1 MKYRLTLLT
10 LLLATPAWA
19 EEPMPPETV
28 YVMPQI
34 PSEEAK
40 IAALKLAYKING
52 NSMVGHNEMIDLTR
66 PIPVGTVKIP
76 ATDVMKAMPKVVDK
90 PVQKAE
96 IDVCTRHGLR
106 KVFTHGRTWRCK

>member
-1 MKYRLTLLT
+1 MTAAVTASR
-10 LLLATPAWA
+10 A
-19 EEPMPPETV
+19 EEPSQTETV

-52 NSMVGHNEMIDLTR
+52 NSMVSHNVMIDLTR
-66 PIPVGTVKIP
+66 PIPVETVKIP
-76 ATDVMKAMPKVVDK
+76 QAEVMKAMPVDK

-96 IDVCTRHGLR
+96 IDTCTRHGMH
-106 KVFTHGRTWRCK
+106 KVIRGSSWRCKK

>member
-19 EEPMPPETV
+19 EEPMPPDTV

-52 NSMVGHNEMIDLTR
+52 NSMVGHNEMIDLTK
-66 PIPVGTVKIP
+66 PIPVNTVKIP
-76 ATDVMKAMPKVVDK
+76 TSEVIKSIETSK

-96 IDVCTRHGLR
+96 VTDTCTRHGMH
-106 KVFTHGRTWRCK
+106 KVIRGSSWRCKK